1 MDGRM
6 DEEEAQVQGCGA
18 SPGGQTQEAIIASL
32 IDTPTSV
39 TETVASTLTCFHRD
53 PALVSDVGRHVH
65 RCPPSIRSEATAHRQ
80 RPPPLLASR
89 ARDGQREGGCADVR
103 KAPPPL
109 RGSANHDA
117 GCLLH
122 GSPA

>member
-1 MDGRM
+1 M

-18 SPGGQTQEAIIASL
+18 TPGGQTQEAIIASL

-89 ARDGQREGGCADVR
+89 ARDGQREGGCADVT

-117 GCLLH
+117 DCLLH

>member
-1 MDGRM
+1 M

-18 SPGGQTQEAIIASL
+18 TPGGQTQEAIIASL

-65 RCPPSIRSEATAHRQ
+65 RCPPSIRS
-80 RPPPLLASR
+80 
-89 ARDGQREGGCADVR
+89 DGSQT
-103 KAPPPL
+103 APPSPPRLQSPRRTAGGRL
-109 RGSANHDA
+109 R
-117 GCLLH
+117 
-122 GSPA
+122 